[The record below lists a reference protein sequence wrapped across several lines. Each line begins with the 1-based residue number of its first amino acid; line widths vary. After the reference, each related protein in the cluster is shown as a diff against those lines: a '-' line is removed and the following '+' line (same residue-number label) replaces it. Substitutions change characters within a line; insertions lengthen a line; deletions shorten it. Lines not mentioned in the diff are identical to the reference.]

1 MNYLQEIK
9 ERIEEILEGH
19 AKITHIE
26 FEGPILAIYTK
37 RPETFGEAEIKSIA
51 KTIKKR
57 IAIRTDPA
65 LRNDPEI
72 AKKEVKKIVPDEAE
86 ITSIFFQDES
96 GEVIIEAKKPD
107 VIIDRGGAILNEI
120 RDETHWAPVVIRTP
134 PIHSKTIGDTRKI
147 LMNKEVVEER
157 RNFLRKV
164 GRRVHRETELPT
176 QWVRITGLGGYRE
189 VGRSCSILNTSLSKV
204 VIDCGLNPSSTGGY
218 APYLNAPELTPIESI
233 DCVVLTHAHLDHSGM
248 VPWLF
253 KMGYDGPV
261 YCTEPTL
268 NLMALLQLD
277 NIKITG
283 GEGKN
288 QMYSSENIKNEI
300 KHCITV
306 KYGETTDISSDMKMT
321 MYNAGHIIGSSMV
334 HFNIGEGLY
343 NVLFSGDF
351 KYERT
356 MLFNRANKRYPRV
369 EAMVMESTYGARE
382 DMQPTREG
390 AVEKLVEVVR
400 NTAKRG
406 GKTIVPV
413 FSVGRSQ
420 EVMLVL
426 EEAVRNGSLDKINI
440 YLDGMIWEATA
451 IHTAYPEYLN
461 NELRDRIFEENNP
474 FLSEIFV
481 RVDSREMRN
490 QILISSEPCIVL
502 ATAGMMNGGP
512 VLEYFKYWASDA
524 RNSLIFVGY
533 QAEGTM
539 GKKIQRGLKEIP
551 LSEIGGRPIIT
562 KVEMAIENA
571 DGFSGHSDRRQLLN
585 YVRDISSKPNRIIL
599 NHGDGTKSLEL
610 GSMIKNRF
618 KIDTRVPQN
627 LETIRLR

>member
-9 ERIEEILEGH
+9 ERIEELLGGR
-19 AKITHIE
+19 AKITGIE
-26 FEGPILAIYTK
+26 FEGPVLAIYTK
-37 RPETFGEAEIKSIA
+37 KPETFGEAEIKNIA

-65 LRNDPEI
+65 LRSDPET
-72 AKKEVKKIVPDEAE
+72 AKGDIERIVPREAE

-96 GEVIIEAKKPD
+96 GEVIIEAKKPGV
-107 VIIDRGGAILNEI
+107 VIGKGGTILNEV
-120 RDETHWAPVVIRTP
+120 RDKTHWAPVVIRTP
-134 PIHSKTIGDTRKI
+134 PIQSKTINDTRKI

-164 GRRVHRETELPT
+164 GRRVHRETDHQT

-204 VIDCGLNPSSTGGY
+204 LIDCGLNPSSTGGY
-218 APYLNAPELTPIESI
+218 TPYLNAPELLPIESI
-233 DCVVLTHAHLDHSGM
+233 DGIVLTHAHLDHCGM
-248 VPWLF
+248 LPWLF
-253 KMGYDGPV
+253 RMGYDGPV
-261 YCTEPTL
+261 YCTEPTA

-277 NIKITG
+277 NLKITA

-288 QMYSSENIKNEI
+288 QMYSSEDIKNEI
-300 KHCITV
+300 KHCITIR
-306 KYGETTDISSDMKMT
+306 YGETTDITPDIKMT
-321 MYNAGHIIGSSMV
+321 PYNAGHIIGSSMV
-334 HFNIGEGLY
+334 HFNVGEGLY

-369 EAMVMESTYGARE
+369 EALVMESTYGARE
-382 DMQPTREG
+382 DTQPTRED
-390 AVEKLVEVVR
+390 AVGKLVGVVK
-400 NTAKRG
+400 NTLQRG
-406 GKTIVPV
+406 GKTIIPV

-426 EEAVRNGSLDKINI
+426 EEAVRNGSLDKMNI
-440 YLDGMIWEATA
+440 YLDGMMWEATA

-512 VLEYFKYWASDA
+512 VLEYFKYWASDP

-533 QAEGTM
+533 QAEGTL
-539 GKKIQRGLKEIP
+539 GKRIQEGLKEIP
-551 LSEIGGRPIIT
+551 LSEVGGRPITT
-562 KVEMAIENA
+562 KVELEIGTA

-585 YVRDISSKPNRIIL
+585 YVRDISSKPNRVIL

-610 GSMIKNRF
+610 AGVIKNRF
-618 KIDTRVPQN
+618 KIDTRIPLN

>member
-1 MNYLQEIK
+1 MNYLQEMK
-9 ERIEEILEGH
+9 ERIEELLGGR
-19 AKITHIE
+19 AKITGIE
-26 FEGPILAIYTK
+26 FEGPVLAIYTK
-37 RPETFGEAEIKSIA
+37 KPETFGEAEIKNIA

-65 LRNDPEI
+65 LRSDPEV
-72 AKKEVKKIVPDEAE
+72 AKGDIERIVQREAE

-96 GEVIIEAKKPD
+96 GEVIIEAKKPGV
-107 VIIDRGGAILNEI
+107 VIGKGGTILNEV
-120 RDETHWAPVVIRTP
+120 RDKTHWAPVVIRTP
-134 PIHSKTIGDTRKI
+134 PIQSKTINDIRKI

-164 GRRVHRETELPT
+164 GRRVHRETDRQT

-204 VIDCGLNPSSTGGY
+204 LIDCGLNPSSTGGY
-218 APYLNAPELTPIESI
+218 SPYLNAPELLPIERI
-233 DCVVLTHAHLDHSGM
+233 DGIVLTHAHLDHCGM
-248 VPWLF
+248 LPWLF

-261 YCTEPTL
+261 YCTEPTA

-277 NIKITG
+277 NIKITA

-288 QMYSSENIKNEI
+288 QMYSSEDIKNEI
-300 KHCITV
+300 KHCITIR
-306 KYGETTDISSDMKMT
+306 YGETTDISPDIKMT
-321 MYNAGHIIGSSMV
+321 LYNAGHIIGSSMV
-334 HFNIGEGLY
+334 HFNVGEGLY

-369 EAMVMESTYGARE
+369 EALVMESTYGARE
-382 DMQPTREG
+382 DTQPTREE
-390 AVEKLVEVVR
+390 AVGKLVGVVK
-400 NTAKRG
+400 NTLQRG
-406 GKTIVPV
+406 GKTIIPV

-426 EEAVRNGSLDKINI
+426 EEAVRNGSLDKMNI
-440 YLDGMIWEATA
+440 YLDGMMWEATA

-512 VLEYFKYWASDA
+512 VLEYFKYWASDP

-533 QAEGTM
+533 QAEGTL
-539 GKKIQRGLKEIP
+539 GKRIQEGLKEIP
-551 LSEIGGRPIIT
+551 MSEVGGRPITT
-562 KVEMAIENA
+562 KVELEIGTA

-585 YVRDISSKPNRIIL
+585 YVRDISSKPNRVIL

-610 GSMIKNRF
+610 AGVIKNRF
-618 KIDTRVPQN
+618 KIDTRIPLN